1 MFIYRLMSISDDIVV
16 NIVIILAFVVAAGS
30 AIVIH
35 EFAHAY
41 VAKLNGDFTAV
52 NAGRLT
58 LNPVAHFDPIG
69 ILMMLLVGFGW
80 AKPVPI
86 NPNNFTKYRR
96 GMITVSI
103 AGVTA
108 NLILAG
114 LFLLLL
120 YLLIPMLAVVW
131 STSKAIYLLQVFVL
145 YFIELTVTFNFML
158 ALFNLLPIFPLDGYN
173 LVASLFPKAVGY
185 RNFMLR
191 YGVIL
196 LLAIILIGNIASFL
210 GFRYLN
216 IFGLFSDLVYDLIDT
231 VTAAGLKTFVG

>member
-69 ILMMLLVGFGW
+69 LLMMFLVGFGW

-86 NPNNFTKYRR
+86 DSNNFT
-96 GMITVSI
+96 
-103 AGVTA
+103 
-108 NLILAG
+108 
-114 LFLLLL
+114 
-120 YLLIPMLAVVW
+120 
-131 STSKAIYLLQVFVL
+131 
-145 YFIELTVTFNFML
+145 
-158 ALFNLLPIFPLDGYN
+158 
-173 LVASLFPKAVGY
+173 
-185 RNFMLR
+185 
-191 YGVIL
+191 
-196 LLAIILIGNIASFL
+196 
-210 GFRYLN
+210 
-216 IFGLFSDLVYDLIDT
+216 
-231 VTAAGLKTFVG
+231 

>member
-103 AGVTA
+103 AGVAA

-231 VTAAGLKTFVG
+231 VAAAGLKTFVG